1 MVTSYSQV
9 RPVTREVRFFYEG
22 QSKPALAA
30 GIALYVKLLIINS
43 YGIELRMSSR

>member
-22 QSKPALAA
+22 QSKTCTHCW
-30 GIALYVKLLIINS
+30 YCIIC
-43 YGIELRMSSR
+43 